1 MIENISSNK
10 KAAVVLKNKDLKSK
24 VRNINLKLI
33 VISIKI
39 NSGWAIRILTG
50 NISPCSFLLGWAFN
64 RPCKPPFSWFLGGYH
79 ECGLLHTH
87 HAKARRK
94 YSVSVWMELHDYE

>member
-39 NSGWAIRILTG
+39 NSG
-50 NISPCSFLLGWAFN
+50 
-64 RPCKPPFSWFLGGYH
+64 
-79 ECGLLHTH
+79 
-87 HAKARRK
+87 
-94 YSVSVWMELHDYE
+94 